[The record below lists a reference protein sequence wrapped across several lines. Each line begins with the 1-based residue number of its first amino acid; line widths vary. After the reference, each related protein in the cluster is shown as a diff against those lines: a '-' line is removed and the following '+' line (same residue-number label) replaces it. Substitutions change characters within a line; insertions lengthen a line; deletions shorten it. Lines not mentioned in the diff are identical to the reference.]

1 MKPLF
6 VSIKENERVIH
17 WPKLAVF
24 AFAVMVLTIGL
35 VEGFWYVVAGHASS
49 SALILGLVLGLLIVV
64 RTVARAITY
73 QEQEL
78 ENIVGTT

>member
-6 VSIKENERVIH
+6 VSIKENQPVIH

-24 AFAVMVLTIGL
+24 ACAIMVLTIGL
-35 VEGFWYVVAGHASS
+35 VASAWFALAGHVGAP
-49 SALILGLVLGLLIVV
+49 ALILGLVFGLLIVIRV
-64 RTVARAITY
+64 IARAVTY

-78 ENIVGTT
+78 ENIPSTT